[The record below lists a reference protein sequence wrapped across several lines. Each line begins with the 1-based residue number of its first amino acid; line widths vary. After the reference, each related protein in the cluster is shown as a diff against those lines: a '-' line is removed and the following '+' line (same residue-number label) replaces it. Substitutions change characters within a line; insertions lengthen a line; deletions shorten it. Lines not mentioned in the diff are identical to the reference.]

1 MIENYHK
8 AVDEEGVHCDE
19 PAPKRLRK
27 GRRVNKV
34 NAPTEARETADDV
47 QEVKVG
53 TNRATAIRNLLQGA
67 TDKSFQLL
75 ISHLSV
81 MGAAKSA
88 LSDSMLNCKALWP
101 VSQPAEGFM
110 PSAAEEVT
118 RQAGRK
124 SQLLPKRLTASPVE
138 YNVPLSPS
146 QHDMLVHKLLSTYEE
161 QFPRDGTV
169 NVDKVA
175 AMRPNATTIGEARFV
190 IQMWDQGIEKS
201 ATADLESSQLGMVK
215 QAVLEGNVTC
225 QHFCPLLI
233 VLLCSQPPGS

>member
-1 MIENYHK
+1 MVVNVYGVSVDELTWSDANRRRDLGRNLLKVWDSMIENYHK

-19 PAPKRLRK
+19 PAPKRIRK

-53 TNRATAIRNLLQGA
+53 TNRATAIRNLLQFA

-81 MGAAKSA
+81 MGLAKSA
-88 LSDSMLNCKALWP
+88 LSDNMLNCKALWP

-124 SQLLPKRLTASPVE
+124 SQLLPKRLTASKPYGV
-138 YNVPLSPS
+138 
-146 QHDMLVHKLLSTYEE
+146 QH
-161 QFPRDGTV
+161 
-169 NVDKVA
+169 A
-175 AMRPNATTIGEARFV
+175 A
-190 IQMWDQGIEKS
+190 
-201 ATADLESSQLGMVK
+201 ES
-215 QAVLEGNVTC
+215 EPT
-225 QHFCPLLI
+225 
-233 VLLCSQPPGS
+233 

>member
-1 MIENYHK
+1 M
-8 AVDEEGVHCDE
+8 
-19 PAPKRLRK
+19 
-27 GRRVNKV
+27 

-53 TNRATAIRNLLQGA
+53 SNRATAIHNLLQGA

-146 QHDMLVHKLLSTYEE
+146 QHDMLVHRLLPTYE
-161 QFPRDGTV
+161 GS
-169 NVDKVA
+169 VA
-175 AMRPNATTIGEARFV
+175 DAVQVPAFDSIFG
-190 IQMWDQGIEKS
+190 
-201 ATADLESSQLGMVK
+201 
-215 QAVLEGNVTC
+215 QAVTSYVGGMCSVGLNSLIW
-225 QHFCPLLI
+225 LLGLTVPSI
-233 VLLCSQPPGS
+233 PIALGLKTQSALVAVGVVGWEQASKKLA